1 MTTIA
6 NHSERN
12 IIRLQLKQN
21 VVLKELRDSEMA
33 ALEPYLTIENH
44 QKGDLL
50 MNQGV
55 QEMSQYFILDGILKR
70 QVSNQEAKEMILRF
84 SAERDIETSYA
95 AWCLKMPTPFSIACV
110 TKVRVARMPLPQ
122 WVDYLR
128 SHSTVKQAFEY
139 EVMNLMSAIMAH
151 TITLHLLDAPGRV
164 HRFMRKHPDLFERLP
179 KKELAAY
186 LNLSP
191 ETLSR
196 LKNRGKI

>member
-1 MTTIA
+1 
-6 NHSERN
+6 
-12 IIRLQLKQN
+12 
-21 VVLKELRDSEMA
+21 MA
-33 ALEPYLTIENH
+33 SIENH
-44 QKGDLL
+44 PDRNVIRVQLAHNILLKGMTAAQVAELEPLLVVVDCQKGEALL
-50 MNQGV
+50 HQGV
-55 QEMSQYFILDGILKR
+55 HEMEQYFILDGILKR

-122 WVDYLR
+122 WVDYMR